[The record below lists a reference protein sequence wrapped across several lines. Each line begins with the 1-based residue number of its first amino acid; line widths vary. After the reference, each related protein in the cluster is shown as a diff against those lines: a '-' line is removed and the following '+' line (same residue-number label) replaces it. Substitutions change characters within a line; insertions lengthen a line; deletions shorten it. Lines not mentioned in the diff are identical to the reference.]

1 MRPMILII
9 LCALILSAFALLG
22 CTTEVVRE
30 VEVTRDV
37 EVEVVVTATP
47 DPNAPTQTGQTSAQT
62 SQAAPPTSSGA
73 PAASTPLPDAA
84 TPTPPPAAPAPAE
97 RHRRVRKRV
106 PSWAY
111 RRT

>member
-1 MRPMILII
+1 MRPVTLII

-22 CTTEVVRE
+22 CATEVVRE

-73 PAASTPLPDAA
+73 PAASTPRPDV
-84 TPTPPPAAPAPAE
+84 
-97 RHRRVRKRV
+97 RHRPLRRRPRQRPRAPPTCPKTCT
-106 PSWAY
+106 SWAS